1 MGALFCIA
9 IRAILHARHWTG
21 DAMTQKSQYQLF
33 WEAHRKSADL
43 NNGIMEIINDPV
55 NPLTNEDLAALIK
68 KRPHVYGRFSGLVV
82 KLGKVQP

>member
-1 MGALFCIA
+1 
-9 IRAILHARHWTG
+9 
-21 DAMTQKSQYQLF
+21 MTKQKNQYQLC

-68 KRPHVYGRFSGLVV
+68 KRPHVYGRFSGLVG
-82 KLGKVQP
+82 KLGKGQS